1 MSKLVKGYRIDNRIY
16 IFEDEAM
23 AIPESQIGVLP
34 DVIYV
39 ERNLADAFKE
49 VEANA
54 DIADLIKGYNFQ
66 TMTVNAKEWAGHEDD
81 ELEPVEEPE
90 PEPTPDPET
99 YIVTYDAGE
108 DDNNPQVTVTFK
120 SPNPQSDAYLG
131 TDIEVSED
139 WFNIVSDRLNHLT
152 DEGEDAVINANS
164 GDLKLFFD
172 SESTDVIC
180 LGTSAENVY
189 ATVAKETNT
198 DTGTYR
204 IVAAPNVDNIPTS
217 ALNFV
222 ATFDNPW
229 YQKMQTI
236 TLTDN
241 EYAQYVRT
249 DVGPYPVD
257 FECSII
263 PTQDAPNNL
272 TATVVNDTTSESLS
286 LEEQEDTDTG
296 KTTWMFVM
304 PDAPVTITI
313 GVN

>member
-1 MSKLVKGYRIDNRIY
+1 MKQKRI
-16 IFEDEAM
+16 EDTLY
-23 AIPESQIGVLP
+23 VF
-34 DVIYV
+34 DVTPYTIT
-39 ERNLADAFKE
+39 EDRDASIIKVQQETYEGF
-49 VEANA
+49 VNQNP
-54 DIADLIKGYNFQ
+54 DIASKIVKYNYHMF
-66 TMTVNAKEWAGHEDD
+66 TVNKQEWSDYVD
-81 ELEPVEEPE
+81 EPDPE
-90 PEPTPDPET
+90 PET

-120 SPNPQSDAYLG
+120 SPNPQSEAYLNG
-131 TDIEVSED
+131 TGLDDISED

-152 DEGEDAVINANS
+152 DEGEDAVISANS

-172 SESTDVIC
+172 SESTNNIC
-180 LGTSAENVY
+180 LGTSSENVY
-189 ATVAKETNT
+189 IWIGKETST
-198 DTGTYR
+198 EGTVS
-204 IVAAPNVDNIPTS
+204 IVSAPNDQNIPTS

-229 YQKMQTI
+229 YIKNQNI

-249 DVGPYPVD
+249 DVGPYPVGQ
-257 FECSII
+257 ECFII

-296 KTTWMFVM
+296 KTTWMFIM

-313 GVN
+313 GVQA